1 MRKLLLLFF
10 CFLLCGCYP
19 ITVSDPVQNY
29 HFTEVIVY
37 EDSEFRISVTDLR
50 YNRDSVEIKI
60 FAENNSKSNVTVSC
74 SHFIINGVMI
84 DTFMYLKVATES
96 KANGTI
102 YLNRDNFLAAGIQEL
117 TSIESYGAHISME
130 SGETRDIDFSIYNNS
145 DYLQSID
152 EDGTILYEENGIT
165 VISKFKPGQYRNIIP
180 LLIKNESG
188 QDIHVMTSYV
198 TVNGYTIPEVHYY
211 RPICNGTYRFFNIEL
226 SSWGLE
232 ENKIGAIESASFYID
247 FLRPN
252 SSEIIFQT
260 DKLTA

>member
-1 MRKLLLLFF
+1 MRKLLSLFF

-19 ITVSDPVQNY
+19 SMVSDPVQNN

-37 EDSEFRISVTDLR
+37 EDSEFGISVTDLR
-50 YNRDSVEIKI
+50 YNRDSVEINI
-60 FAENNSKSNVTVSC
+60 FAENNSESNVTVSC
-74 SHFIINGVMI
+74 SHFIVNGVMI
-84 DTFMYLKVATES
+84 DTFMYLQVAKES
-96 KANGTI
+96 KTNGTI
-102 YLNRDNFLAAGIQEL
+102 YFSMDDLITAGIKEL
-117 TSIESYGAHISME
+117 TSIKSYGAHISME
-130 SGETRDIDFSIYNNS
+130 SGENRDIDFSLYSNS
-145 DYLQSID
+145 DYSQSID
-152 EDGTILYEENGIT
+152 EDGTILYDENGIT
-165 VISKFKPGQYRNIIP
+165 VISKFTPGKYRRIIP

-211 RPICNGTYRFFNIEL
+211 RPICDGTYRFFNIEL
-226 SSWGLE
+226 SGWGLE

>member
-10 CFLLCGCYP
+10 CFLLCGCYSS
-19 ITVSDPVQNY
+19 TASDSVQNNL
-29 HFTEVIVY
+29 FAEVIVY

-50 YNRDSVEIKI
+50 YNSDSVDIKI
-60 FAENNSKSNVTVSC
+60 FAENNSGSNITLSC
-74 SHFIINGVMI
+74 SHFIVNGVMI
-84 DTFMYLKVATES
+84 DTFTHLQVAAKS

-102 YLNRDNFLAAGIQEL
+102 YLNRDNLLAAGIQEL
-117 TSIESYGAHISME
+117 TSIESYGAYISTE
-130 SGETRDIDFSIYNNS
+130 SGENRDIDFSIYNNS

-165 VISKFKPGQYRNIIP
+165 VISKFKPGQYRSIIP

-188 QDIHVMTSYV
+188 QDIHVMTRYV

-211 RPICNGTYRFFNIEL
+211 SPICNGTYRFFNIEL
-226 SSWGLE
+226 SGWGLE

-247 FLRPN
+247 LLRPN

-260 DKLTA
+260 GELTA